1 MNNIKYSKQTASLG
15 AEVLAWSVGAR
26 PLITWSFG
34 TPKEALV
41 AVTLGALVLV
51 GGTGFA
57 ELLLGRS
64 FGLVPTADEEADN
77 TKHKIAFL
85 LKFWY

>member
-1 MNNIKYSKQTASLG
+1 MNDIKCSKQTASLG

-26 PLITWSFG
+26 PLVTWSFG
-34 TPKEALV
+34 TSKEALM
-41 AVTLGALVLV
+41 AVTLGALVLA

-64 FGLVPTADEEADN
+64 FGLVPVADEEADDS
-77 TKHKIAFL
+77 KHKIAIL